1 MSIDLDSV
9 LEWIITPNTE
19 SMQFDCTSKQIKLL
33 NEIRRNY
40 QHAINDRS
48 QLYIEAIESIPVPIF
63 MKDCGLNVVLSN
75 RAFDRVYN
83 SYLKNNID
91 IFTDIKDQEK
101 NLLMQPRGSILKILQ
116 IANLDI
122 SYWGSHV
129 TYKDYAGETRNY
141 IAGILRVFSNEEELK
156 LNIAYL
162 QEQLARFS
170 LSDEIT
176 GIGNRNMAISSLE
189 NFINNHLRYE
199 ENFSVILLK
208 IDNFGAI
215 SEKYGN
221 TEANYTLLSIAQ
233 KLKANLRGG
242 DVATRYT
249 DDQFLIM
256 IKDRK
261 PSFAALVAKRLVS
274 ELEKINFDE
283 PHPLKISVGVAT
295 HMFGENKEKLVSRA
309 LEDLHYL

>member
-1 MSIDLDSV
+1 MDLIKSTVSIG
-9 LEWIITPNTE
+9 LERPVR
-19 SMQFDCTSKQIKLL
+19 LL
-33 NEIRRNY
+33 
-40 QHAINDRS
+40 
-48 QLYIEAIESIPVPIF
+48 
-63 MKDCGLNVVLSN
+63 
-75 RAFDRVYN
+75 
-83 SYLKNNID
+83 
-91 IFTDIKDQEK
+91 
-101 NLLMQPRGSILKILQ
+101 
-116 IANLDI
+116 
-122 SYWGSHV
+122 HV
-129 TYKDYAGETRNY
+129 TDTHIGLADERDDERKHQLARRMCSTD
-141 IAGILRVFSNEEELK
+141 K
-156 LNIAYL
+156 IAYL

-233 KLKANLRGG
+233 KLKAKLRGG

-249 DDQFLIM
+249 DDQFLIL

-261 PSFAALVAKRLVS
+261 PSFADLVAKRLVS